1 MDSGDNSMDTVKN
14 DKQDNKIYIS
24 KDGATKEP
32 SKKQSIPIGTAHP
45 INVLDMTPMGKIVK
59 KLFGLK

>member
-1 MDSGDNSMDTVKN
+1 MDSGDNSMNTVKN

-45 INVLDMTPMGKIVK
+45 INVLD
-59 KLFGLK
+59 L